1 MTSLLHLDL
10 SGNIF
15 NSSIPNWL
23 YSFSCLEFLNLNSNN
38 LQGTISSSVGNLT
51 FAIKIDLSIN
61 ELGGKIL
68 RSLGNLCNLREIKLE
83 YNKWSQDIS
92 KILESLSG
100 CASNG
105 LEILDLTKAQ
115 LFGHLS
121 SERIGQFK
129 NLVELSLRGTSIS
142 GPIPKSIGNLSS
154 LKFLDLAKNQLNGT
168 LPHNFGQLSKLESLN
183 IDFNM
188 LEGVVSKL
196 HFVNL
201 TRLTKLLASQNR
213 LTLEGSYNWIPP
225 FQLQMLVL
233 RSWNLGP
240 KFPSWLCLQKHL
252 RHLDISNT
260 NISDAIPP
268 LFWNLSCHFYYL
280 NLSKNMMY
288 GEIPNIPMIFSFD
301 SMIDMSSNCFKGPLP
316 CISSNVSVLDLSNN
330 LLSGSI
336 SHFLC
341 YKMNVPKQM
350 QYLDLGKNLLFGEIP
365 DCWMMWQSLTALN
378 LGNNNFTSSI
388 PASIGS
394 FIDLRYL
401 HLYNNA
407 FFGKLLSSLTSLQGL
422 QSLNLSFNTFIGRI
436 PESIGVMGLLE
447 SMDFF
452 GNQLS
457 GKISPS
463 MSNLTFLSQ
472 LNLSNNKLIGK
483 IPLSTQLE
491 SLDASSFV
499 GNKLCGPLLTDKC
512 NLNDVN
518 PHIENKGSKDTSGLK
533 VDWFYVSMALGFVV
547 GFWVLWGPL
556 LLNKQWRILY
566 FQFLDRMEYKLRGA
580 MAKTW

>member
-38 LQGTISSSVGNLT
+38 LQGTISSYIGNLT
-51 FAIKIDLSIN
+51 SAIKIDLSIN
-61 ELGGKIL
+61 ELGGKIP
-68 RSLGNLCNLREIKLE
+68 RSLGNLCNLREIMLE
-83 YNKWSQDIS
+83 YNKWSQDIFE
-92 KILESLSG
+92 ILESLSG

-105 LEILDLTKAQ
+105 LEIQDLTKAH
-115 LFGHLS
+115 LFGHLT

-142 GPIPKSIGNLSS
+142 GPIPESIGNLSS

-213 LTLEGSYNWIPP
+213 LTLEVSHNWILP

-252 RHLDISNT
+252 RYLDISNT

-268 LFWNLSCHFYYL
+268 LFWNLSCHIYYL
-280 NLSKNMMY
+280 NLSQNMMY

-316 CISSNVSVLDLSNN
+316 CISSNVSILDLSNN

-350 QYLDLGKNLLFGEIP
+350 LYLDLGKNLLFGE
-365 DCWMMWQSLTALN
+365 DRKS
-378 LGNNNFTSSI
+378 
-388 PASIGS
+388 
-394 FIDLRYL
+394 
-401 HLYNNA
+401 
-407 FFGKLLSSLTSLQGL
+407 
-422 QSLNLSFNTFIGRI
+422 
-436 PESIGVMGLLE
+436 
-447 SMDFF
+447 
-452 GNQLS
+452 
-457 GKISPS
+457 
-463 MSNLTFLSQ
+463 
-472 LNLSNNKLIGK
+472 
-483 IPLSTQLE
+483 
-491 SLDASSFV
+491 
-499 GNKLCGPLLTDKC
+499 
-512 NLNDVN
+512 
-518 PHIENKGSKDTSGLK
+518 
-533 VDWFYVSMALGFVV
+533 VV
-547 GFWVLWGPL
+547 
-556 LLNKQWRILY
+556 
-566 FQFLDRMEYKLRGA
+566 
-580 MAKTW
+580 